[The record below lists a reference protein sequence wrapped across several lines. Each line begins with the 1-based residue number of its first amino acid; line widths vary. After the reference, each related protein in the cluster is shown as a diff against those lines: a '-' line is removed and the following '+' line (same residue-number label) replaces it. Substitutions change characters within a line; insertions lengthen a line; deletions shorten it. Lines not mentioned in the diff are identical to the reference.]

1 MTDNFQRPYSQEHII
16 KQWVD
21 ECTGKFI
28 DPITVTDAVITKHGK
43 TLTEVLD
50 LIFGNLRQNKDLL
63 NDLKIRIEDLE
74 RYKERFET
82 LSWEFQTL
90 KTKVDA
96 FPNTYATKAELECLN
111 TTLDAIQ
118 RQLTSNTALFNTLLQ
133 YLMNQGGQG
142 GQGQP
147 IDIADLVGYL
157 RTEDLLDEIRAL
169 NKFTENIKSDLT
181 GGTYHPENGLTTL
194 PPTVGGAFYIGDTA
208 DSDYRFYFTLNGDV
222 NGDGTVTASDIT
234 ALYSWLLNDDASQL
248 VNPDV
253 DHDNYITA
261 SDVTYVYDVLLG
273 GRSNK
278 VFDKVTQKEYTLPTG
293 TIFVNGN
300 NVYCVMSSNSNK
312 LIGKI
317 SNQSADYYNQNAP
330 TSTYNTYN
338 GPGGVRP
345 HSQGTPIDPSTINL
359 TPSEM
364 GELRS
369 KVCRQFGN
377 GNVVNPILL
386 AAMTKSSSQ
395 TTEQKTAL
403 IEEQLNNGTL
413 NVDTRYDDSAI
424 NLEWNGA
431 PQTYAQGIVFLKEGD
446 VQYVE
451 PLGSFVD
458 FKRFV
463 SNPRTNYIDIVLCG
477 ANGSFEANTTRFEV
491 KTVASRIPTVNE
503 GAEFGTIYA
512 ENTDRNLVF
521 CWIGAHPTFRE
532 KPVVIAYRDFL
543 DYFNNNTTVN
553 PGN

>member
-82 LSWEFQTL
+82 LSWEFKALQ
-90 KTKVDA
+90 TKVDA

-133 YLMNQGGQG
+133 YLMNQGG

-147 IDIADLVGYL
+147 IDIAELAGYL

-169 NKFTENIKSDLT
+169 KKFTENIKSDLT
-181 GGTYHPENGLTTL
+181 GDTYTPNNGLTTL

-208 DSDYRFYFTLNGDV
+208 DSGYRFYFILDGDV
-222 NGDGTVTASDIT
+222 NGDGAVTAADIT
-234 ALYSWLLNDDASQL
+234 ALYNWLLHNDASQL

-253 DHDNYITA
+253 DHDDHITA
-261 SDVTYVYDVLLG
+261 SDVTHVYDVLLG
-273 GRSNK
+273 GRQNK
-278 VFDKVTQKEYTLPTG
+278 VFDKVTQKEYVLPAG

-317 SNQSADYYNQNAP
+317 ANQSADYYNQNAP
-330 TSTYNTYN
+330 ASIYNTYS
-338 GPGGVRP
+338 GPGSP
-345 HSQGTPIDPSTINL
+345 HNPSTPTPVDPSIIDI
-359 TPSEM
+359 TPTEM

-386 AAMTKSSSQ
+386 AAMTKSSEQ

-403 IEEQLNNGTL
+403 IEEELQNNTL
-413 NVDTRYDDSAI
+413 TVNTDYDDSAV
-424 NLEWNGA
+424 NLEWNGV
-431 PQTYAQGIVFLKEGD
+431 PQTYAQGIVFLKEGN
-446 VQYVE
+446 VQYVQ

-463 SNPRTNYIDIVLCG
+463 SNPRTNYVDIVLCDD
-477 ANGSFEANTTRFEV
+477 SDFEASTTRFEV
-491 KTVASRIPTVNE
+491 KTVASRISTANE
-503 GAEFGTIYA
+503 EAEFGTVYA
-512 ENTDRNLVF
+512 ENVDRGLVF
-521 CWIGAHPTFRE
+521 CWIGAHPTFRG
-532 KPVVIAYRDFL
+532 KPVVISYRDFI
-543 DYFNNNTTVN
+543 DYYNNITLANL
-553 PGN
+553 GN